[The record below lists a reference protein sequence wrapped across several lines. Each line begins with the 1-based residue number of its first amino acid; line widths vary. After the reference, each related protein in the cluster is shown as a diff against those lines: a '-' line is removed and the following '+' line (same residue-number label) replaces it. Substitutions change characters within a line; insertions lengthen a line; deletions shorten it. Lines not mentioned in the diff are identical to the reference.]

1 MTRIICIAN
10 QKGGVGKTTTAVN
23 LSASLAVFEKST
35 LLVDCD
41 PQANA
46 TSGIGIDKNAVGQ
59 NLYHGMLGEAPAD
72 RLICDSLIST
82 LKVIPANL
90 ELIGFEVEMMS
101 APSRELALKRLLDGV
116 LGAFE
121 YVILD
126 CPPSLSLL
134 TVNALTAAHSLII
147 PLQCEFYA
155 LEGLGQLLQ
164 TVKRIKRSLNPRL
177 DISGILLTMFDKRT
191 NLSYQVAE
199 EAEKYFKDL
208 VFKTIVPR
216 NIRLGE
222 APSFGKPILL
232 YDATSTGA
240 QSYIALARE
249 IMNHDIRPGS
259 TGNDYVQEPDHRKT
273 QA

>member
-1 MTRIICIAN
+1 
-10 QKGGVGKTTTAVN
+10 VGKTTTAVN
-23 LSASLAVFEKST
+23 LSASLAVSEKRT

-46 TSGIGIDKNAVGQ
+46 TSGAGINRSTTDKT
-59 NLYHGMLGEAPAD
+59 LYHGMLGQAGSQ
-72 RLICDSLIST
+72 SLIKDSAIAT
-82 LKVIPANL
+82 LKVIPANR

-101 APSRELALKRLLDGV
+101 SPNRDKALKNLLVD
-116 LGAFE
+116 LERSFD
-121 YVILD
+121 YIIID

-134 TVNALTAAHSLII
+134 TVNALTAADSVLI

-164 TVKRIKRSLNPRL
+164 TVKRIRQALNPDL
-177 DISGILLTMFDKRT
+177 KIAGILLTMFDQRT
-191 NLSYQVAE
+191 NLSHQVAE
-199 EAEKYFKDL
+199 EAEKYFDNL
-208 VFKTIVPR
+208 VFKTIIPR

-240 QSYIALARE
+240 RSYLELAKE
-249 IMNHDIRPGS
+249 ILANGDSGRL
-259 TGNDYVQEPDHRKT
+259 NE
-273 QA
+273 